1 MRFRTALLGGL
12 PAIAI
17 SNPYSYSYS
26 YGDSAPVCLLESP
39 CIDDIGDTLDVFESE
54 IITTPQCAAFQKLI
68 SCGTCPGGSPGA
80 EEFAFIIDEIGNVCD
95 FDDDDGDA
103 GGGFTDDDDI
113 NGAAALSTPSGVST
127 ITTIVTYYTIIT
139 TMGVF

>member
-95 FDDDDGDA
+95 FDDDD
-103 GGGFTDDDDI
+103 DI